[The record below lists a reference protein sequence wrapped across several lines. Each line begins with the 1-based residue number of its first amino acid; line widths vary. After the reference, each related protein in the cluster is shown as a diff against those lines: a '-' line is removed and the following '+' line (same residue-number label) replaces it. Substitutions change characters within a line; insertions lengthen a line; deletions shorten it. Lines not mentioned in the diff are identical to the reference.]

1 MAVRKRTVA
10 YEHEGVALDGLLA
23 VDDAGSGPCPTV
35 LVVHGIEGRSGA
47 QEGFARRL
55 TEWGYAGFSVD
66 LFGIGVD
73 GDIGR
78 GERLMTEMLQDRD
91 LVRRR
96 MLHVLDLVRDLPEV
110 DSDRV
115 AAVGFC
121 FGGLCVLDLARSG
134 AEVRGVASFHGVLT
148 PPEDGVRNEIRAMVT
163 AFHGWDDP
171 FAPPEHVVALG
182 KELTEAGADWQV
194 HAYGNAM
201 HAFMA
206 PTANNPEAG
215 IMYSERAARRAW
227 SSLGSFLT
235 EALA

>member
-1 MAVRKRTVA
+1 M
-10 YEHEGVALDGLLA
+10 
-23 VDDAGSGPCPTV
+23 
-35 LVVHGIEGRSGA
+35 EGRSAA
-47 QEGFARRL
+47 QVDFVRRL
-55 TEWGYAGFSVD
+55 TAWGYAGFAVD
-66 LFGIGVD
+66 LFGIGED
-73 GDIGR
+73 GDLGR
-78 GERLMTEMLQDRD
+78 GERVMMEMLQDRD
-91 LVRRR
+91 IVRRR
-96 MLHVLDLVRDLPEV
+96 MLHVFELVRALPEV

-134 AEVRGVASFHGVLT
+134 AELRGVASFHGVLT

-163 AFHGWDDP
+163 VFHGWDDP

-194 HAYGNAM
+194 HAYGNTM
-201 HAFMA
+201 HSFMA
-206 PTANNPEAG
+206 TKANSPEAG

-235 EALA
+235 EAFA

>member
-1 MAVRKRTVA
+1 MHERPVA
-10 YEHEGVALDGLLA
+10 YEHEGTTLDGLLA
-23 VDDAGSGPCPTV
+23 VDAAEPGLRPAV
-35 LVVHGIEGRSGA
+35 LVVHGMEGRSGA
-47 QEGFARRL
+47 QVDFVRRL
-55 TEWGYAGFSVD
+55 TAWGYAGFAVD
-66 LFGIGVD
+66 LFGIGED

-78 GERLMTEMLQDRD
+78 GERLMMEMLEDRD

-96 MLHVLDLVRDLPEV
+96 MLYVLDLVRDLPEV

-148 PPEDGVRNEIRAMVT
+148 PPEGGERNEIRAMVT
-163 AFHGWDDP
+163 VFHGWDDP
-171 FAPPEHVVALG
+171 FAPPEHVVGLG
-182 KELTEAGADWQV
+182 KELTEAGTDWQV
-194 HAYGNAM
+194 HAYGNTM

-206 PTANNPEAG
+206 PMANNPEAG
-215 IMYSERAARRAW
+215 IMYNERSARRAW

-235 EALA
+235 ETFA